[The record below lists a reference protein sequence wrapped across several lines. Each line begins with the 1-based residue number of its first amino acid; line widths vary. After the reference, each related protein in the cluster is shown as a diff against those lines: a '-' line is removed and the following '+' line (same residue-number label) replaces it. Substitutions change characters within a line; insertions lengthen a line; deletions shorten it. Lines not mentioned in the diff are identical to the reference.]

1 MSGIEIAGLLLAV
14 LPFFIE
20 GGKLSARY
28 LGAARKAKSRG
39 AGDEALLEF
48 YQKFWWNTLDL
59 KETLHELV
67 EYLPGLSNQRK
78 TELVENWEPENWC
91 KSQDVERALQ
101 DFLGS
106 SAAVEEFFEVNAHV
120 LELFSRLIKDETLKI
135 SKAELVRR
143 LRRQVACHL

>member
-1 MSGIEIAGLLLAV
+1 MSGIEIAGLVLAV

-39 AGDEALLEF
+39 AEDEALLEF
-48 YQKFWWNTLDL
+48 YQKFWWSTLDL

-91 KSQDVERALQ
+91 KSQDVERALPNEISTT
-101 DFLGS
+101 FARL
-106 SAAVEEFFEVNAHV
+106 
-120 LELFSRLIKDETLKI
+120 SRI
-135 SKAELVRR
+135 SGL
-143 LRRQVACHL
+143 